1 MKLTKVLIGLV
12 IVALIGSASG
22 LALAHKRR
30 AAKSII
36 NKIERRGTLVV
47 AAGIFEPW
55 VTCSTQG
62 TLIGYEIDLA
72 KKIAEDMGVEVEF
85 VPVQWRYIQWG
96 LLADQFDIIVS
107 YGVNAERALRVNYSS
122 PHQEFGISIV
132 VNTKLTVTKLAELN
146 RSSVT
151 IAARKGATSQTF
163 VENMFPQTTV
173 LTFET
178 APEIQ
183 NAVVAGT
190 AHAAAVYEPN
200 QVEWLEDYPDTLYS
214 PFEQT
219 FDKIAGAIALR
230 KGDADAVNFFNSWV
244 ATNKSNGWLQERH
257 QYWFNTR
264 EWVDQI
270 AADASQC
277 Q

>member
-163 VENMFPQTTV
+163 VEKMFPQTTV

-244 ATNKSNGWLQERH
+244 AANKSNGWLQERH